1 MAHRS
6 QLDDVFQA
14 ATSEIRSIQEFAAQT
29 HDSLA
34 HAKPKPGDLTAEEI
48 AQLRQVGEALFQ
60 AASKTSKKS
69 QKPFSIKISKRVSEI
84 VVGVAKP
91 IKQRGFLAEMVLS
104 YLVSHL
110 ESFIKDYLLEVLLSN
125 PNMLKTNATLTYSEA
140 LSHTSIKQLRRSLA
154 KKEVDA
160 LGYGSID
167 DISTYFQKRLNIDL
181 GRYGAWDALREA
193 IYRRNI
199 VVHNQGRVNDVYKRK
214 VGRASGSTSIHTDLA
229 YVDSVAT
236 TILEFITFVHKEIE
250 AKFKSV

>member
-1 MAHRS
+1 MTDRS
-6 QLDDVFQA
+6 QLEDVFHA

-29 HDSLA
+29 HESLT

-48 AQLRQVGEALFQ
+48 AQLRQVGEVLLQ

-69 QKPFSIKISKRVSEI
+69 QKPITINLSNRVSEI
-84 VVGVAKP
+84 VVGAVKP

-125 PNMLKTNATLTYSEA
+125 PNMLKTNATLTYAEA

-167 DISTYFQKRLNIDL
+167 DVSTYFQKRLNIDL

-214 VGRASGSTSIHTDLA
+214 VGRAGGSTIIHTDLA

-236 TILEFITFVHKEIE
+236 TILEFIAFVHKEIE
-250 AKFKSV
+250 AKFKSA